1 GTTPGT
7 ARQTPLLVR
16 PRRRTARTRP
26 GRSREPERRCLP
38 VADSRA
44 FFLFAE
50 ASAQAVDRAEEQ
62 QLHGAFAATHD
73 QPDLLVLE
81 PALELEQDRLP
92 LVEGELSHR
101 PVQLIALL
109 PTQPESFGIVLAT
122 AGDRIGQLDPGRP
135 PPPFRHQVCRDFVQ
149 PC

>member
-1 GTTPGT
+1 MTPGT
-7 ARQTPLLVR
+7 ARQSPLLDR

-26 GRSREPERRCLP
+26 GRSRVPGRRCLP
-38 VADSRA
+38 AADSRA
-44 FFLFAE
+44 FLLFAE
-50 ASAQAVDRAEEQ
+50 ASAEAMDRAEEQ

-73 QPDLLVLE
+73 HTDLLVLE

-92 LVEGELSHR
+92 LVEGQLAHR

-122 AGDRIGQLDPGRP
+122 SGDRIGQLG
-135 PPPFRHQVCRDFVQ
+135 
-149 PC
+149 